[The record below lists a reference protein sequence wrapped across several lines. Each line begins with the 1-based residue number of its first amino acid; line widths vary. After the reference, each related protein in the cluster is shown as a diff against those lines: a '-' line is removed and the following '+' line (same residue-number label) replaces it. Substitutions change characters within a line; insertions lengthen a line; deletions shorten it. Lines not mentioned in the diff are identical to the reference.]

1 MKAFHLEDTVELFI
15 WPNFNIV
22 VSHRIGRPKK
32 SERDG
37 RMARGAFRTLQVYT
51 ELFFFFSNTGFL
63 TVMFLKW
70 LYRT

>member
-37 RMARGAFRTLQVYT
+37 RMARGAFRTHTTYIK
-51 ELFFFFSNTGFL
+51 L
-63 TVMFLKW
+63 TV
-70 LYRT
+70 LYGYMGTVSGISKQ